1 MPVNKVLVVKRL
13 KEISGFS
20 PCDSTERD
28 SWELEANELLRL
40 CGLKGIH
47 IRTVVMLSRHKTTIT
62 PEESN
67 LISWKSFIEAL
78 SRVITQMDKDVA
90 VEKKYDN
97 HK

>member
-1 MPVNKVLVVKRL
+1 
-13 KEISGFS
+13 
-20 PCDSTERD
+20 
-28 SWELEANELLRL
+28 
-40 CGLKGIH
+40 
-47 IRTVVMLSRHKTTIT
+47 MLSRHKTTIT